1 MRATE
6 LAGLDA
12 GEVLATAIGERDLAG
27 ARDLAAILDARLRY
41 RIGSLVP
48 AAASSWSAHVP
59 AIADSERRAFA
70 VQITALMDARKDRIG
85 EHAAEH
91 ALPWAVA
98 ALGPVPED
106 ALDRLGWQKRAA
118 SVGAWRELSGHCDPG
133 DPTGP
138 EPVAAAPDVR
148 AAWQETF
155 AALGPALGPMCVACL
170 TAGCCTA
177 RHLPD
182 RGRPATA
189 IRRRRTEIYA
199 SRIDGIG
206 SLGWSAAGSYLHPVR
221 QRGSAGSRAARRGR
235 RRGGLFRWS

>member
-12 GEVLATAIGERDLAG
+12 GGVLAAAIGERDLAG

-48 AAASSWSAHVP
+48 AAASSWSAYVP
-59 AIADSERRAFA
+59 AIADSERRVFA
-70 VQITALMDARKDRIG
+70 VQITALMDARQDRIG

-98 ALGPVPED
+98 APGPVPED
-106 ALDRLGWQKRAA
+106 ALDRLDWQKRAA
-118 SVGAWRELSGHCDPG
+118 SVGAWRELAGHCDPG
-133 DPTGP
+133 DPIGP
-138 EPVAAAPDVR
+138 EPVTAAPDLR
-148 AAWQETF
+148 AAWQEAF
-155 AALGPALGPMCVACL
+155 AALGPAPGPMCVACP

-182 RGRPATA
+182 RGRPGTA

-199 SRIDGIG
+199 SRVDGIG
-206 SLGWSAAGSYLHPVR
+206 SLGWSAAGSFIDPMQ
-221 QRGSAGSRAARRGR
+221 QRGSAGPGSVR
-235 RRGGLFRWS
+235 